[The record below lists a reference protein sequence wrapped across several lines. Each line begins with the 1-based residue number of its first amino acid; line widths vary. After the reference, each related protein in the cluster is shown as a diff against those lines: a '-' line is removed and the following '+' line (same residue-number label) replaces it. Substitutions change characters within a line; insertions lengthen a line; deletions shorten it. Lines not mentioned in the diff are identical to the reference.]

1 MVVLSDN
8 KESTFVIEI
17 KHFESAIEKQ
27 SNSRKKH
34 LVLTNSLNKAIECL
48 LYISRSWICLILLV
62 LSRAS
67 KAFYF
72 NENS

>member
-34 LVLTNSLNKAIECL
+34 LVLTNSLNK
-48 LYISRSWICLILLV
+48 V
-62 LSRAS
+62 LS
-67 KAFYF
+67 AFYIF
-72 NENS
+72 LDLGSV